1 MYNPISYRECP
12 KCKFPCDL
20 SDYMN
25 KDGDMIYS
33 QCKDCRRKY
42 KRKHQAER
50 RSKIKAELAKSQS
63 ASQKP
68 IYPDTLTRL
77 RHYLLRHAGYMCQ
90 ACGHDNKLNLKLIN
104 LDGVS
109 MTDILNMYIDDMNR
123 DNWNAVIMAYQRCIL
138 MCHECADTYN
148 HDEAYA
154 QMHNMYWKANANPQP
169 PD

>member
-1 MYNPISYRECP
+1 MKTKNFEILCLECFKAYSP
-12 KCKFPCDL
+12 SAFA
-20 SDYMN
+20 N
-25 KDGDMIYS
+25 RNGDIIYKR
-33 QCKDCRRKY
+33 CPECRREY
-42 KRKHQAER
+42 ERKRK
-50 RSKIKAELAKSQS
+50 KIQRDIRKKQS
-63 ASQKP
+63 SSQKP

-90 ACGHDNKLNLKLIN
+90 ACGHDDKLNLKLIN

-154 QMHNMYWKANANPQP
+154 QMHNMYWKANPQPQP